1 MWRVESGEWRLES
14 GEWRFRHLNS
24 SLFNLQSCG
33 LAGAS
38 PRPTGCGDGGRM
50 RRVESEDF
58 GISTLHFS
66 ICNLAVRRV
75 CRASVESGDWRVE
88 SEDFPI
94 STLHSSICNLAM
106 RRLGGRFAPQGGL
119 SCPYGAIHLLNRPY
133 PPPGRCKR
141 ASVESEDWRVESGD
155 WRVESEGFPISTLH
169 SSICNLAVRRQQAAA
184 LRVAAHL

>member
-1 MWRVESGEWRLES
+1 MK
-14 GEWRFRHLNS
+14 
-24 SLFNLQSCG
+24 
-33 LAGAS
+33 
-38 PRPTGCGDGGRM
+38 
-50 RRVESEDF
+50 SEGF
-58 GISTLHFS
+58 PISTLHSS
-66 ICNLAVRRV
+66 ICNLAMRRLGGRFAPQGGLS
-75 CRASVESGDWRVE
+75 CPYGAIHLLNRPYPPPGRCKRASVESEDWRVESGDWRVK
-88 SEDFPI
+88 SEGFPI